1 MVIIEK
7 HHNFRYVLNMAGSSE
22 LETAN
27 GPASPIVWRDA
38 KTWVPEIDAWIQPF
52 LKPKAINQLKS
63 IQRVNL
69 YRDDHLWL
77 EKVLADEL
85 SYEVE
90 HVVQELSDYLE
101 SRTIRVYH
109 GCRVADV
116 GVYLKE
122 GLKINDPEACKAL
135 VRTIVSEESDLEWM
149 LPTLEHRLAN
159 FPDSDRDR
167 GNLFLSLDDREL
179 VEDCCEYALY
189 GSEWLR
195 VFFDCSAFHILRR
208 RGIPTI
214 LKVDFPLNMASSS
227 DRTILASELMNEWT
241 YLQKNHNDKT
251 IKKNF
256 AFLIHE
262 NLPGNM
268 IVDHYHPAVLT
279 DVYRNNT
286 RVETVYTQCPSCP

>member
-1 MVIIEK
+1 
-7 HHNFRYVLNMAGSSE
+7 MAGSSE

-38 KTWVPEIDAWIQPF
+38 KTWVPEIDTWIQPF
-52 LKPKAINQLKS
+52 LEPNAIDRLKS
-63 IQRVNL
+63 TQRDDL

-77 EKVLADEL
+77 EEVLADEL

-101 SRTIRVYH
+101 SRTIKVYH

-122 GLKINDPEACKAL
+122 GLKINDPEACKAV
-135 VRTIVSEESDLEWM
+135 VRKIVSEEPELEWM

-159 FPDSDRDR
+159 FPHSHRDR
-167 GNLFLSLDDREL
+167 GTLFLGLDDRLL

-195 VFFDCSAFHILRR
+195 AFFPSSARHILRR

-214 LKVDFPLNMASSS
+214 IIFNIPINLTTSG
-227 DRTILASELMNEWT
+227 DRKELSRALLQEWT
-241 YLQKNHNDKT
+241 CLKAYSRYKPRF
-251 IKKNF
+251 INF
-256 AFLIHE
+256 SFLLRE
-262 NLPGNM
+262 NIPGAM
-268 IVDHYHPAVLT
+268 IVDHYHPAGLV
-279 DVYRNNT
+279 DVYQENKKVKTVVT
-286 RVETVYTQCPSCP
+286 RCPSCP